1 MSKQINKAKIMQ
13 YVWLGI
19 GAVALLLMII
29 QIAGGLVKESIPM
42 GIVCLFAI
50 IFYFVRRKQAI
61 LYQKKA

>member
-1 MSKQINKAKIMQ
+1 MQ